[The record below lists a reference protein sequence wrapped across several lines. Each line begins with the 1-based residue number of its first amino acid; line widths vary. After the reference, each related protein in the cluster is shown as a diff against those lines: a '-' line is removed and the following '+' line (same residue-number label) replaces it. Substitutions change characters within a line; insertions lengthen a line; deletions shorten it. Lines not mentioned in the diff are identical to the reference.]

1 MRIRRYAKR
10 RYYSLLLLLTMSVVQ
25 SLGSLIHPLPSEQR
39 KEVRDLEKVTLRRCK
54 TECSL
59 LFNSTCVNEK
69 LVPNYTNFLSTS
81 IIRLI
86 TCLYTTPSQPSPK
99 PKNTVSVCGFAFA
112 EK

>member
-69 LVPNYTNFLSTS
+69 LVPNYTKLSLMHT
-81 IIRLI
+81 
-86 TCLYTTPSQPSPK
+86 
-99 PKNTVSVCGFAFA
+99 
-112 EK
+112 

>member
-10 RYYSLLLLLTMSVVQ
+10 RYFSLLLLLTMSVVQ

-69 LVPNYTNFLSTS
+69 LVPNYTNKDMLYTKFQQS
-81 IIRLI
+81 IINSKQ
-86 TCLYTTPSQPSPK
+86 TG
-99 PKNTVSVCGFAFA
+99 NV
-112 EK
+112 

>member
-69 LVPNYTNFLSTS
+69 LVPNYTKKDFYATEPDESYFLHAVNLKQC
-81 IIRLI
+81 IFLGWPQLNI
-86 TCLYTTPSQPSPK
+86 YFQ
-99 PKNTVSVCGFAFA
+99 F
-112 EK
+112 

>member
-10 RYYSLLLLLTMSVVQ
+10 RYYSLLLLLTMSVVE
-25 SLGSLIHPLPSEQR
+25 SLGSLIHPPLPSEQR

-69 LVPNYTNFLSTS
+69 LVPNYTKF
-81 IIRLI
+81 
-86 TCLYTTPSQPSPK
+86 Y
-99 PKNTVSVCGFAFA
+99 F
-112 EK
+112 